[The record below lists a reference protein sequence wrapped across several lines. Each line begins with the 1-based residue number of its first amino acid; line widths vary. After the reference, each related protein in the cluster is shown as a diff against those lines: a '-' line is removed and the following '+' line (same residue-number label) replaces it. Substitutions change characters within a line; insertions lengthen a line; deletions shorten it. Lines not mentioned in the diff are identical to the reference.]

1 MNDNINAI
9 FVAISGIL
17 ILLSAVKVA
26 KNKSAA
32 GVSPLTVAFFV
43 AFGVWNL
50 WFYSSLN
57 QVGSMAAQTVNC
69 TANIAW
75 LALILIYRR
84 RDSGFQAHPA
94 SSAANLLREIEAEY
108 ERAVALHPTHHSLHE
123 SLGIIWE
130 EFEEFKVEVFK
141 KQPDRSNTRR
151 ELLQVAAMCI
161 RTAVDAKL

>member
-75 LALILIYRR
+75 LALILIYRKPG
-84 RDSGFQAHPA
+84 SFTPHQA

-108 ERAVALHPTHHSLHE
+108 ERAVSLHPTHHSLHE

-141 KQPDRSNTRR
+141 KEPDRSNTRR